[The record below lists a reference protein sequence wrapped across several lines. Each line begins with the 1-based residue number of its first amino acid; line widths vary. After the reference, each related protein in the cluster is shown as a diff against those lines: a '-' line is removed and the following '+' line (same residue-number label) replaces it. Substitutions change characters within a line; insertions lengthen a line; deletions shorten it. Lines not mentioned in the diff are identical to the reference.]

1 MNEDFRYIA
10 AIAEHGSINKAA
22 RAMNISQPGLSRRL
36 KRIEGQLGTELFER
50 SSTPLRPTAPG
61 EVYIRYAHQAL
72 AAEDRM
78 RRDFRNAAMRKRTR
92 LRIGVSMSRANSL
105 LAAPV
110 VAFYEACHGCTIELR
125 EMVNLEQLHDL
136 FVNDTIDF
144 AVLTPIAPDPSQY
157 EIELLCREQLVVA
170 TSREFEIPQ
179 LRGASKASLS
189 SLEGIPFVLPTCGP
203 YFDPLIDRMI
213 ERSRA
218 HLDISIRDCSPE
230 LALKIVD
237 DGLGIAIVPSTSL
250 VGRYDVRAFDLEDAT
265 AGNALRYIRRGDR
278 PRSEEEQLFM
288 RILRDSL
295 SGEPLFV
302 RHDLAHSSTSPSGIA
317 APN

>member
-1 MNEDFRYIA
+1 
-10 AIAEHGSINKAA
+10 
-22 RAMNISQPGLSRRL
+22 MNISQPGLSRRL
-36 KRIEGQLGTELFER
+36 KRVEGQLGTELFER
-50 SSTPLRPTAPG
+50 GSAPLRPTAPG

-78 RRDFRNAAMRKRTR
+78 RRDFHNAAMRKRTR
-92 LRIGVSMSRANSL
+92 LRIGVSMSRANAL

-110 VAFYEACHGCTIELR
+110 VAFYECCHGCTVELR
-125 EMVNLEQLHDL
+125 EMTNLEQLHDL
-136 FVNDTIDF
+136 FVNDAVDF

-170 TSREFEIPQ
+170 VSCEFEIPQ
-179 LRGASKASLS
+179 LRGAAKASLRN
-189 SLEGIPFVLPTCGP
+189 LEGVPFVLPTCGP
-203 YFDPLIDRMI
+203 YFDPLIDRMV

-218 HLDISIRDCSPE
+218 QLDITIRDCSPE
-230 LALKIVD
+230 LALKIVS

-250 VGRYDVRAFDLEDAT
+250 VGRRGIRAFELEDAT

-288 RILRDSL
+288 DILRDSL
-295 SGEPLFV
+295 SSVTLHV
-302 RHDLAHSSTSPSGIA
+302 RHDLSHPARA
-317 APN
+317 